1 MNEYAKQYVARL
13 RDDSGETVTGGE
25 LIELQQAAPL
35 LWSELRKWLQSTCHE
50 INRYSK
56 SDTLDFELGGPD
68 EVRVLRKLPVTRR
81 LHVGFRA
88 MSQRIEYACGAAKGE
103 YMCGIGENGRAVLT
117 DVYHATIST
126 SELGKRL
133 LEMLYASQCSNI
145 RTARRP
151 IYV

>member
-13 RDDSGETVTGGE
+13 RDQRGETVTGGQ
-25 LIELQQAAPL
+25 LIELQHAAPL
-35 LWSELRKWLQSTCHE
+35 LWSELHKWLKSTCQDV
-50 INRYSK
+50 NRYSK
-56 SDTLDFELGGPD
+56 SDTLDFELGRPE
-68 EVRVLRKLPVTRR
+68 EVRILRKLPVTRR
-81 LHVGFRA
+81 LHVRFWE
-88 MSQRIEYACGAAKGE
+88 MSQRIEYACGAATGE

-117 DVYHATIST
+117 DVYHTTISI

-145 RTARRP
+145 RTARKP

>member
-13 RDDSGETVTGGE
+13 RDDRGETVTGGE
-25 LIELQQAAPL
+25 LMELQQAAPR
-35 LWSELRKWLQSTCHE
+35 LWSELREWLQSTCQE

-56 SDTLDFELGGPD
+56 SDTLDFELGGPE

-81 LHVGFRA
+81 LHVQFRA

-117 DVYHATIST
+117 DVYHSTIST
-126 SELGKRL
+126 AALGKTL
-133 LEMLYASQCSNI
+133 LEMLHASECPTV
-145 RTARRP
+145 RTASRP
-151 IYV
+151 HYV

>member
-13 RDDSGETVTGGE
+13 RDERGETVTGGE

-35 LWSELRKWLQSTCHE
+35 LWSELRKWLQSACHE
-50 INRYSK
+50 INHHSK
-56 SDTLDFELGGPD
+56 SDTLDFELGGPE
-68 EVRVLRKLPVTRR
+68 EVRVLRIRPVTRR
-81 LHVGFRA
+81 LHLRFRA

-103 YMCGIGENGRAVLT
+103 YMCGIGEDGRSVLT
-117 DVYHATIST
+117 DVYHTTISI

-145 RTARRP
+145 RTARKQ